1 MAHKPQILHLI
12 DDTTAGGVTRVVDFI
27 CTSEVLNRSGDH
39 LVHKVQRGR
48 FGSLQKDVD
57 VIVSHTTISWRTLPA
72 LIALRAAR
80 PNTPIIHVEHSY
92 TSAFVSLNVARKGRF
107 ASLLRVAFSLFDRVV
122 AVSHAQADWMTS
134 RNIIE
139 ARKLTTIQSCVDLTP
154 FQSIPR
160 PVGQIKT
167 LGAIGRLDR
176 QKGFDL
182 LIDAFRSLPD
192 PSLRLKIVGTGPQ
205 EDMLRKMAGA
215 DERIEFA
222 GFCPDP
228 RRAFCGVDGVVM
240 PSRWEAF
247 GLVAIEALASGR
259 PLLCAHVDGLVDHE
273 AHGTQYFG
281 SFTRGSLASAIEVFR
296 RTSCPV
302 DQPTATHRANKAMET
317 FQDAWFQLIAAT
329 SNSMVGDCAAVTAYP
344 N

>member
-1 MAHKPQILHLI
+1 MTHKPQVLHLI
-12 DDTTAGGVTRVVDFI
+12 DDATAGGVTRVVDFI
-27 CTSEVLNRSGDH
+27 CASDALNATGNHR
-39 LVHKVQRGR
+39 VHKVQRGR
-48 FGSLQKDVD
+48 FGTFPKAVD

-107 ASLLRVAFSLFDRVV
+107 ASLLKVAFSLFDRVV
-122 AVSHAQADWMTS
+122 AVSQAQADWMTS

-139 ARKLTTIQSCVDLTP
+139 TRKLTTIQSCVDLTP

-160 PVGQIKT
+160 AEGQIRT

-182 LIDAFRSLPD
+182 LIDAFKSLPD
-192 PSLRLKIVGTGPQ
+192 PSLRLKVIGTGPQ
-205 EDMLRKMAGA
+205 EDMLRKLAGA
-215 DERIEFA
+215 DDRIEFV
-222 GFCPDP
+222 GFCDNP
-228 RRAFCGVDGVVM
+228 RHAFRDVDAVVM

-259 PLLCAHVDGLVDHE
+259 PLLCTQVDGLLDH
-273 AHGTQYFG
+273 AQHGTRYFG
-281 SFTRGSLASAIEVFR
+281 SFTRSSLATAIEDLV
-296 RTSCPV
+296 RTSGSIN
-302 DQPTATHRANKAMET
+302 QPPATYQASKAMDT
-317 FQDAWFQLIAAT
+317 FQDAWLRLIAST
-329 SNSMVGDCAAVTAYP
+329 SNAMVGDCAALADVH
-344 N
+344 